1 MESIGAWLEL
11 LGMEQYA
18 TNFEVNAIDLEVAA
32 MLTDADLKEIGVN
45 ALGHRKRFLKAI
57 AALRKDA
64 TPHPGADP
72 ERRLLT
78 VMFCDLVGSTALSVR
93 LDPEDMATLIGGYQR
108 CCTDAVRRFDGFV
121 ARYVGDGI
129 LVYFGYPHAHEDDA
143 ERAVHAALALI
154 KDMKRDANLRD
165 LELRVGIAT
174 GPVVVGDFSIVGGGE
189 RDAVI
194 GETPNLA
201 ARLQSAAD
209 PGAVII
215 SATTHRLIG
224 NAFDCVELPPLAL
237 QGFEAPVR
245 AWSVLGKHA
254 FTSRFEARQA
264 AGLTPCVDRT
274 RELDLLWDRW
284 RSAQA
289 GNGQT
294 VLLIGEPG
302 IGKSRIYQ
310 ELGNRIASTS
320 HGRSDYFGSPYLK
333 NSPLAP
339 IIARFERDC
348 DVRIG

>member
-1 MESIGAWLEL
+1 
-11 LGMEQYA
+11 MEQYA

-32 MLTDADLKEIGVN
+32 MLTDADLKEIVVS

-143 ERAVHAALALI
+143 ERAALALI